1 MERVAFTNEISL
13 KITFTTKIIFLEQTD
28 LSLSYVTSSTALF
41 ITIQTPFYSGN
52 LNIFVA

>member
-1 MERVAFTNEISL
+1 MERVAFTNEMSL

-52 LNIFVA
+52 LNIFVT